1 MDRTAIL
8 ERVIEIVLDT
18 LDVDEDIEIDEE
30 TSFKSLGADSFELL
44 ELVTTME
51 DEFDLTVD
59 DEALEAIA
67 TVRDAVDAIEGA
79 Q

>member
-1 MDRTAIL
+1 MDRTAFL

-51 DEFDLTVD
+51 DEFDLTFD

>member
-18 LDVDEDIEIDEE
+18 LYVDADIEIDEE

-51 DEFDLTVD
+51 DEFDLTFD

>member
-51 DEFDLTVD
+51 DEFDLTFE

>member
-30 TSFKSLGADSFELL
+30 MSFKSLGADSFELL

-51 DEFDLTVD
+51 DEFDLTFD